1 MEGGKKV
8 LNVKIEL
15 IENLPK
21 NERMLLEILYVH
33 RRSIIVKGLKGYVLW
48 MQSAKCSQFI
58 EILFERC

>member
-33 RRSIIVKGLKGYVLW
+33 RRSIIVKGLKGCVVD
-48 MQSAKCSQFI
+48 AVC
-58 EILFERC
+58 